1 MSPGRSLCYG
11 FPRRRWSTVTRWS
24 SMAVFASRDDAR
36 TNTMPMTADSGL
48 AGKVAIV
55 TGGSR
60 GIGRAIVE
68 LLAAEGPDVTL
79 FYRDQVAAA
88 QEVVAAA
95 QSAGASV
102 GSEQVD
108 VRDSKACAAA
118 VDRVAERAGRI
129 DILVNNAGMI
139 RDNQLAAMD
148 DEDVSLVL
156 DTNVGGV
163 FNVTRAVVPHMIV
176 QRAGKIINISSVA
189 GEEGGRG
196 QTNYAAS
203 KGAVN
208 AFTRALAVELAPR
221 KITVNCVAPGVIE
234 TEMSQAVRDMAGDT
248 VKSRILLKR
257 YGKPEEVAYAVWF
270 LASRYA
276 DYVTGQVISV
286 DGGFKME

>member
-1 MSPGRSLCYG
+1 
-11 FPRRRWSTVTRWS
+11 
-24 SMAVFASRDDAR
+24 
-36 TNTMPMTADSGL
+36 MTLDSGL

-68 LLAAEGPDVTL
+68 LFSAEGADVTF
-79 FYRDQVAAA
+79 FYRGQVAAA

-95 QSAGASV
+95 QSAGARV
-102 GSEQVD
+102 EAEQVD

-129 DILVNNAGMI
+129 DILVNNAGVI

-148 DEDVSLVL
+148 DEDVSMVL

-176 QRAGKIINISSVA
+176 QRSGKIINLSSVA
-189 GEEGGRG
+189 GEKGGRG

-203 KGAVN
+203 KGAIN

-221 KITVNCVAPGVIE
+221 KITVNGVAPGVIE
-234 TEMSQAVRDMAGDT
+234 TEMSQAVRDAAGDA
-248 VKSRILLKR
+248 VKARILLKR
-257 YGKPEEVAYAVWF
+257 YGTAEEVAYAVWF
-270 LASRYA
+270 LASQYA
-276 DYVTGQVISV
+276 NYVTGQVIGV